1 MWGFPSDNPQ
11 IVHGLLRHLVDKIN
25 NNANQIARFKE
36 YYLEDAECI
45 LISYGSA
52 ARSARHVVESRRPR
66 GERFGLLELQTLWPF
81 PEHIVREKC
90 ANAKYV
96 VVVEMNMGQI
106 LNEVKMAV
114 DRPEKV
120 FLANRVDG
128 VFITDLDIRNILRL
142 IRGKGV

>member
-1 MWGFPSDNPQ
+1 MDLPLGPHGMW
-11 IVHGLLRHLVDKIN
+11 LR
-25 NNANQIARFKE
+25 AAGRG
-36 YYLEDAECI
+36 
-45 LISYGSA
+45 GS
-52 ARSARHVVESRRPR
+52 
-66 GERFGLLELQTLWPF
+66 
-81 PEHIVREKC
+81 EKC

-114 DRPEKV
+114 DHPEKV